1 MIRSHTKADVCYT
14 TPCGRRL
21 RAYQEVTRYLELNA
35 IQDLTVDN
43 FSFSTK
49 ILVGQFLEA
58 QGVGGVDPGYISQ
71 GGGGGGDP
79 DTYCAVHIHAY
90 VHTYKCLLVQEVPSL
105 PLPSPLSSRTVAAGG
120 C

>member
-58 QGVGGVDPGYISQ
+58 QGVGAVDRSGTHIVLYIFLH
-71 GGGGGGDP
+71 
-79 DTYCAVHIHAY
+79 TNIH
-90 VHTYKCLLVQEVPSL
+90 VPIC
-105 PLPSPLSSRTVAAGG
+105 P
-120 C
+120 

>member
-58 QGVGGVDPGYISQ
+58 QGVGAVDPGYISCC
-71 GGGGGGDP
+71 
-79 DTYCAVHIHAY
+79 TYSCIR
-90 VHTYKCLLVQEVPSL
+90 TYMCLLVQEVHSL
-105 PLPSPLSSRTVAAGG
+105 PLPSPPLPSPLLPSPPLSSRTVAAGG

>member
-58 QGVGGVDPGYISQ
+58 QGVGAVDPGYISCC
-71 GGGGGGDP
+71 
-79 DTYCAVHIHAY
+79 TYSCIR
-90 VHTYKCLLVQEVPSL
+90 TYMCLLVQEVHSL
-105 PLPSPLSSRTVAAGG
+105 PLPSPPLPSPPLSSRTVAAGG